1 MMKLTIIVT
10 VAIVSILAIVFLV
23 LSLFIVDQ
31 TQYAIVLRFG
41 QIRKVISEPGLYM
54 RTPFVDNVVR
64 LSKRY
69 YIYDI
74 PVEKIITLDKKT
86 LLVDSYAI
94 WRIYD
99 PKKFLESVRTV
110 SLALSRIDDVVYS
123 GLRNTLAKLEFDD
136 IVTGER
142 QYLLDITEFARKNL
156 VEFGIEIRDVRIKH
170 TDLPKENQ
178 QAVFERMKSE
188 RQSIAALI
196 RAEGQKEAQKIRSEA
211 DKQATIIRAQAM
223 SEAERIKGSGEA
235 SATRI
240 YAEAFSKDYEFYK
253 LLRTL
258 ESYKNI
264 IPNSVVIVGE
274 DLSILEQMK

>member
-1 MMKLTIIVT
+1 MMKMTIIVT

-41 QIRKVISEPGLYM
+41 QIRKVISEPGLYT

-110 SLALSRIDDVVYS
+110 SLALSRIDDAVYS

-136 IVTGER
+136 IVIGER

>member
-41 QIRKVISEPGLYM
+41 QIRKVISEPGLYT

-156 VEFGIEIRDVRIKH
+156 VEFGIVIRDVRIKH

>member
-1 MMKLTIIVT
+1 MKLTIIVT
-10 VAIVSILAIVFLV
+10 VAIVSILAIVFV
-23 LSLFIVDQ
+23 ALSLFIVDQ

-41 QIRKVISEPGLYM
+41 EVRKVISEPGLYT

-142 QYLLDITEFARKNL
+142 QYLTDITDFAKKNL
-156 VEFGIEIRDVRIKH
+156 ADFGIEIRDVRIKH

-258 ESYKNI
+258 ESYKSI
-264 IPNSVVIVGE
+264 IPSSVVIVGS